1 MPSKYFITTT
11 ARSKGGKSASR
22 TLRWARVGW
31 QNRQN
36 TQSKM
41 KEFIVRINYG
51 LSGEKMQACPCPL
64 LARC

>member
-1 MPSKYFITTT
+1 MLFFHKFN
-11 ARSKGGKSASR
+11 
-22 TLRWARVGW
+22 V
-31 QNRQN
+31 
-36 TQSKM
+36 KM